1 MTVEND
7 RNEIQSKKIQRVAE
21 CGQWD
26 GLRCYWPGRIC
37 GEKIHLKRQNPV
49 QRLPGTLHSG
59 IFPAV
64 STRGL
69 YTHILLTC
77 KHHHVLEIGLDLVA
91 TSEVKKER
99 ERVDVGS
106 SSQKHRNLAK
116 DAG

>member
-7 RNEIQSKKIQRVAE
+7 RNEVQNKKIQRFSRVGE
-21 CGQWD
+21 CGQCD
-26 GLRCYWPGRIC
+26 GLRCYWPG
-37 GEKIHLKRQNPV
+37 EKIHVKRRNPV
-49 QRLPGTLHSG
+49 QRLPGTLNSG

-64 STRGL
+64 NTRGP
-69 YTHILLTC
+69 YTCILLTC

-99 ERVDVGS
+99 ERVDVRS
-106 SSQKHRNLAK
+106 SSQEHRNLAK